1 MNPAFPCINDESLDD
16 NNDHHF
22 DGPCDDEQ
30 RRELY
35 V

>member
-1 MNPAFPCINDESLDD
+1 LQPCLNDEPVDD
-16 NNDHHF
+16 NNDHYF
-22 DGPCDDEQ
+22 YGPCDDEQ